1 MRETDGTTTLPR
13 AYDSSEASLKRRETV
28 NSKEFDDPKSL
39 MVSKQFQM
47 KVWTLMIQR
56 NSMIPKS
63 LVIQKTSIGSIDFDN
78 PKVCGDTSIFYGL
91 VLNTETM
98 N

>member
-1 MRETDGTTTLPR
+1 M
-13 AYDSSEASLKRRETV
+13 SC
-28 NSKEFDDPKSL
+28 EFGALGES
-39 MVSKQFQM
+39 
-47 KVWTLMIQR
+47 VWLGGSGGTLMIQR

-63 LVIQKTSIGSIDFDN
+63 LVIQKTSIGSIDFDS

-91 VLNTETM
+91 VLNEETM